1 MSYTIVYDRRFI
13 KCGELF
19 IPMALFG
26 DNNVTEYDYRSKREV
41 RVRRWDTF
49 VYSDEMLLAPAG
61 KIMEIVSQFHPKK
74 SNTGESFV
82 FHGKWMDDAATY
94 RWFENGIKD
103 AMSIEDIAWQTNQ
116 NTLVGEIRVYQEGFS
131 YDSALSSKQE
141 YLHST
146 KEITEWV
153 ENAKKRKAE
162 LLANAQAKSVYIC
175 LGFIGTDPLHVSVI
189 KNRTEPYV
197 AQCRR
202 LSMGRAVKLSYVEKI
217 DSSRTTYTEDIDKA
231 YVFKDIEDAYAA
243 IPRWVRD
250 YIKLVPLST
259 AKAAQGKPKGE
270 YVLTAV
276 IYGHRVYI
284 QRRTSR
290 STYYTSYLEAG
301 TKRFHSEKEA
311 LRWFKDKLE
320 GKSHFSDPV
329 VEKVEKSN

>member
-1 MSYTIVYDRRFI
+1 MSYTIVYDRRFL
-13 KCGELF
+13 KCGELY

-26 DNNVTEYDYRSKREV
+26 DNNVTEYDFRSKREV

-61 KIMEIVSQFHPKK
+61 KIMEIVNQFHPKG
-74 SNTGESFV
+74 SHTGESFV
-82 FHGKWMDDAATY
+82 FHGKWMDDAAAY

-131 YDSALSSKQE
+131 YDSVLSSMQE

-162 LLANAQAKSVYIC
+162 LFANKQAKSVYIC
-175 LGFIGTDPLHVSVI
+175 LGFIGTDSLCVSVI
-189 KNRTEPYV
+189 RNRTEPYV
-197 AQCRR
+197 AQSRR
-202 LSMGRAVKLSYVEKI
+202 ISMGRAVKLSYVEKF

-250 YIKLVPLST
+250 YIKLVPLSK
-259 AKAAQGKPKGE
+259 AKAVQEKPKGE
-270 YVLTAV
+270 YVLTV
-276 IYGHRVYI
+276 VLYGRRVYI
-284 QRRTSR
+284 QRRTRR
-290 STYYTSYLEAG
+290 STFYTIDLEAG
-301 TKRFHSEKEA
+301 TKRFYSEKEA